1 MDRCNTLYQNT
12 KRSGAHYGS
21 EKSKYCAPKSSLKT
35 YKNLYEQFISKENF
49 ELAYHNARKGKK
61 KQRQVRKFKLNEDEN
76 LEAIRQEVINGEY
89 HTSDYRVKTIYEPK
103 QREIFILPF
112 KDRIVQHAVMN
123 ILKPI
128 FTNLLM
134 ENCYACIEGRGQ
146 MRAVIKCNEYVRR
159 NKYCLKGDIRKFY
172 PSINQRILSNMLH
185 RIIKDYK
192 FMRIIDDIIFSYKGG
207 YNCPIGNFCSQ
218 WFGNFYLSVLDN
230 YVLHELKIT
239 DYERY
244 CDDFNIF
251 SNSKEELKQAKDL
264 IEKLLWNKLELK
276 FSKAQIFNTKQG
288 VDFCGYRSFGR
299 YVLVR
304 KKTARRIIRRFK
316 HEVITDQRLASSLG
330 WLKHACAHN
339 LEVYLKDIL
348 EIRKEFVL

>member
-1 MDRCNTLYQNT
+1 
-12 KRSGAHYGS
+12 
-21 EKSKYCAPKSSLKT
+21 
-35 YKNLYEQFISKENF
+35 
-49 ELAYHNARKGKK
+49 
-61 KQRQVRKFKLNEDEN
+61 
-76 LEAIRQEVINGEY
+76 
-89 HTSDYRVKTIYEPK
+89 
-103 QREIFILPF
+103 
-112 KDRIVQHAVMN
+112 
-123 ILKPI
+123 
-128 FTNLLM
+128 
-134 ENCYACIEGRGQ
+134 

-230 YVLHELKIT
+230 YVLHELKIG

>member
-1 MDRCNTLYQNT
+1 M
-12 KRSGAHYGS
+12 
-21 EKSKYCAPKSSLKT
+21 
-35 YKNLYEQFISKENF
+35 
-49 ELAYHNARKGKK
+49 
-61 KQRQVRKFKLNEDEN
+61 
-76 LEAIRQEVINGEY
+76 EAIRQEVINGEY

-218 WFGNFYLSVLDN
+218 WFGN
-230 YVLHELKIT
+230 
-239 DYERY
+239 
-244 CDDFNIF
+244 
-251 SNSKEELKQAKDL
+251 
-264 IEKLLWNKLELK
+264 
-276 FSKAQIFNTKQG
+276 
-288 VDFCGYRSFGR
+288 
-299 YVLVR
+299 
-304 KKTARRIIRRFK
+304 
-316 HEVITDQRLASSLG
+316 RL
-330 WLKHACAHN
+330 N
-339 LEVYLKDIL
+339 
-348 EIRKEFVL
+348 